1 MYPNTQGYCYYFMYI
16 YMHVIHNTVA
26 PKEISL
32 FMYQLD
38 SFTLEIKVSN
48 TIQSLYVQHTCN
60 VLHTLNIKY
69 CD

>member
-38 SFTLEIKVSN
+38 S
-48 TIQSLYVQHTCN
+48 LYSRNKSQQYNSKFICTAYLQCPAYTEHQI
-60 VLHTLNIKY
+60 L
-69 CD
+69 